1 MVAAV
6 RAHINRRLVDEIDDD
21 TSEEPDVT
29 EDQNVDATEKALDT
43 TYNVN
48 NLVDQELQLEEEC
61 EDHDDTQDKFEEN
74 DVSDL
79 PNDDQETND
88 EQEGNR
94 SRRSSRQEI
103 DYKFL
108 HTFGHR
114 K

>member
-48 NLVDQELQLEEEC
+48 NYKMNKLSRF
-61 EDHDDTQDKFEEN
+61 T
-74 DVSDL
+74 
-79 PNDDQETND
+79 
-88 EQEGNR
+88 EQN
-94 SRRSSRQEI
+94 
-103 DYKFL
+103 
-108 HTFGHR
+108 
-114 K
+114 